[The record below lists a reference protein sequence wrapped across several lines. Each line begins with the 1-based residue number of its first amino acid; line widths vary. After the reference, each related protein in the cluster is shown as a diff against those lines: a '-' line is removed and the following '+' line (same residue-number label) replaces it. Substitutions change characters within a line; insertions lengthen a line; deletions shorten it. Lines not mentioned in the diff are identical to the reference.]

1 MSESNVPQAAENES
15 QGIPFGKIALGL
27 VVLIGLVFLGRSA
40 GAYVPQFAEWV
51 EGLGALGPIVF
62 ILGYAVA
69 VVAFVP
75 GSILTL
81 AAGAIFGLI
90 EGTLYVFVAAVLG
103 SAACFLIARHAAR
116 EAIEKRIDGD
126 PRFAAIDRAVGKQGR
141 KIVFLLRLSP
151 AFPFNLLNYGLG
163 LTKVKLTDYLIASFG
178 MLPGTLLFVY
188 SGKVAGDVA
197 AIAGGAQTEKGAGD
211 WALLIVGLIATAI
224 VTVYVTRIAK
234 KALDEATG
242 DEPAPEPAAE

>member
-1 MSESNVPQAAENES
+1 MSENNAPQTASDES
-15 QGIPFGKIALGL
+15 QGFPFGKAALGL
-27 VVLIGLVFLGRSA
+27 TVLVGLVFLGRSA

-51 EGLGALGPIVF
+51 DGLGALGPIVF
-62 ILGYAVA
+62 VIGYALA
-69 VVAFVP
+69 VVAFIP

-81 AAGAIFGLI
+81 AGGAIFGLL
-90 EGTLYVFVAAVLG
+90 EGTIYVFVAAVIG
-103 SAACFLIARHAAR
+103 STASFLIARHGAR

-126 PRFAAIDRAVGKQGR
+126 PRFAAIDRAVGEQGR

-197 AIAGGAQTEKGAGD
+197 AIAGGAQTEKGPLD
-211 WALLIVGLIATAI
+211 WALLIVGLLATAI
-224 VTVYVTRIAK
+224 VTIYVTRIAK
-234 KALDEATG
+234 QALDAATG
-242 DEPAPEPAAE
+242 DEAVAE